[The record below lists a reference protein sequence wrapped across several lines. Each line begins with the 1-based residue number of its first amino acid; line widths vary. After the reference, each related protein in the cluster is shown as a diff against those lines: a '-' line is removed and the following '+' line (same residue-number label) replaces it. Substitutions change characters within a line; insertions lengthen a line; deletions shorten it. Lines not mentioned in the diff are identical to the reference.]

1 MNKGKYIDKWLYRVL
16 YFSESSLAIIFLIIG
31 VIMLLLSFITLNL
44 KTVPLN
50 TDLLVFG
57 LLLIF
62 VFIYI
67 GLYRPGIGSEK
78 IKGAKIIRAK
88 LYENYFLGYNTPFGA
103 PNVKIDLRN
112 KPTILLIKLKYL
124 VVGKKFIAT
133 TDPWAG
139 WALLFLLKEP
149 VWGPNISLLRLN
161 IYEHKFLYETIKQ
174 SEKHGSK
181 ISYLAIDP
189 QYLDLFLLKLKD
201 LLKTYRPENA
211 LSKIGIKEDGTL
223 EEELKGFIHPKDL
236 QDIANIPPT
245 YEEVYETIISK

>member
-1 MNKGKYIDKWLYRVL
+1 MNKGKYVDRWLYRVL
-16 YFSESSLAIIFLIIG
+16 YFSESFLAIIFLVIG
-31 VIMLLLSFITLNL
+31 VFMILISFLTLDL
-44 KTVPLN
+44 KTVPLK

-57 LLLIF
+57 LILIF

-67 GLYRPGIGSEK
+67 GLYRPEIGSEK

-112 KPTILLIKLKYL
+112 KPTVLLIKLKYL
-124 VVGKKFIAT
+124 VVGRKFIST
-133 TDPWAG
+133 TNPWAG
-139 WALLFLLKEP
+139 WGILFLLKEP

-161 IYEHKFLYETIKQ
+161 INEHKFIYETIKQ
-174 SEKHGSK
+174 SEKQGSK
-181 ISYLAIDP
+181 ISYMALDP
-189 QYLDLFLLKLKD
+189 QYLDLFLSKLKE

-211 LSKIGIKEDGTL
+211 LSKIGLKDDGTL
-223 EEELKGFIHPKDL
+223 EEELKGYVPPLDL
-236 QDIANIPPT
+236 QDKANIPPT

>member
-1 MNKGKYIDKWLYRVL
+1 MI
-16 YFSESSLAIIFLIIG
+16 LI
-31 VIMLLLSFITLNL
+31 SFITLNL
-44 KTVPLN
+44 KTVPLK

-57 LLLIF
+57 LILIF

-67 GLYRPGIGSEK
+67 GLYRPGFGSEK

-103 PNVKIDLRN
+103 PDIKIDLRN

-124 VVGKKFIAT
+124 VVGKKFIST

-139 WALLFLLKEP
+139 WAILFLLKEP

-161 IYEHKFLYETIKQ
+161 IYEHKFIYETIKQ
-174 SEKHGSK
+174 SEKLGSK
-181 ISYLAIDP
+181 ISYLAVDP
-189 QYLDLFLLKLKD
+189 QYLDLFLLKLKN

-211 LSKIGIKEDGTL
+211 LSKIGLKEDGTL
-223 EEELKGFIHPKDL
+223 EEELKGFVSPANL
-236 QDIANIPPT
+236 QDKANIPPT